1 MFEIE
6 KNIPMVGSARL
17 KYPFPDMEVGDS
29 FGFPGEK
36 LGTVS
41 SAAAAYGRLHG
52 VKFSVRK
59 MPDGSGRCWR
69 VA

>member
-6 KNIPMVGSARL
+6 KNIPMTRSARF
-17 KYPFPDMEVGDS
+17 KYPFPEMEAGDS
-29 FGFPGEK
+29 FGFPGDK
-36 LGTVS
+36 LETV
-41 SAAAAYGRLHG
+41 SAAASTYRRRHGR
-52 VKFSVRK
+52 KFSVRK